1 MADPDLQIRVGGWG
15 GGGRHPDP
23 EIRRGHGVIRWQA
36 IPVNDSSGPEA
47 VFVRV
52 TGWLKWD
59 KFQWM
64 RCSGF

>member
-1 MADPDLQIRVGGWG
+1 MVALNVESIVT
-15 GGGRHPDP
+15 
-23 EIRRGHGVIRWQA
+23 VIRCQA
-36 IPVNDSSGPEA
+36 IPVNDSSRPEA

-52 TGWLKWD
+52 TGRLKWD